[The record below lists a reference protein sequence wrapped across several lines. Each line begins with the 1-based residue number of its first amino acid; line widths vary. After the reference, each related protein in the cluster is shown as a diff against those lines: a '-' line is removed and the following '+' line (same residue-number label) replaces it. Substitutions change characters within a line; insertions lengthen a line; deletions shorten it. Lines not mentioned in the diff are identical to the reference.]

1 VGTVVQ
7 PLQSVNCHDS
17 HAHGHEQ
24 HACFILLVG
33 FGWVGPTGFESS
45 RSVSGYAASAKPVCM
60 VWLQVGCLCA
70 LVDFGYR
77 CDSCELEAL
86 DYRGESTSVVMLRY
100 CLGLGAFSANKPFG

>member
-1 VGTVVQ
+1 
-7 PLQSVNCHDS
+7 
-17 HAHGHEQ
+17 
-24 HACFILLVG
+24 
-33 FGWVGPTGFESS
+33 
-45 RSVSGYAASAKPVCM
+45 
-60 VWLQVGCLCA
+60 VGCLCA